1 MSSSSIRRK
10 VKPSYTLL
18 VKDFGARLRK
28 ARDAEK
34 LSQDAVAAELGV
46 TKGSLSAW
54 ENGRNFPQLDK
65 FAQLCTLYRASADQL
80 IFGTTPK
87 HAPVRLGDVTA
98 DPYLSPDHRRVLDAV
113 GQMTD
118 KQRRGLLD
126 LLARS

>member
-1 MSSSSIRRK
+1 M
-10 VKPSYTLL
+10 
-18 VKDFGARLRK
+18 KDFGARLRK
-28 ARDAEK
+28 ARDAER

-65 FAQLCTLYRASADQL
+65 FAQLCTLYRASADHL
-80 IFGTTPK
+80 IFGTLPK
-87 HAPVRLGDVTA
+87 HVPVAARLGEPA
-98 DPYLSPDHRRVLDAV
+98 PEAYLSLDHRRVLDAV

-126 LLARS
+126 LLARP